1 MRGEIKKMGSEGV
14 RLLEQREKE
23 ITEMRN
29 HLSNV
34 LKVMESRYKV
44 SSSLVIRGSCILHI
58 QLLFLDPSLL
68 KP

>member
-44 SSSLVIRGSCILHI
+44 SSSLLVAQTIVLV
-58 QLLFLDPSLL
+58 
-68 KP
+68 